1 MNCQGVGVIIN
12 SINLIYCV
20 LEKRLTTEH
29 TNLSNDSVASST
41 VTGNVYC

>member
-1 MNCQGVGVIIN
+1 MIID
-12 SINLIYCV
+12 SINLI
-20 LEKRLTTEH
+20 LEKGLTIPITEH